1 MSSASSSAAASASAS
16 SSVDLLA
23 TDNPGAQAEGVV
35 LIKSEDMPPGTP
47 VVKGPDFNSK
57 VDLDGLMESFRTMG
71 FQATNVAL
79 AVDEINKMLN
89 WRLSDDPIK
98 ESDDDEARDPEFRAK
113 TGCTIFLGMTSNMI
127 SCGMR
132 EVIRYLAEHRLV
144 DCIVT
149 SAGAVEEDIMK
160 CLRPHYMGDF
170 YLKGSEL
177 RMKGINRIGN
187 LLVPNLNYCSFE
199 EWVMPVLNKMHDEQD
214 GKEKKIWSPSM
225 IIERFG
231 QEINDPSSV
240 WYWCAKNK
248 IPVFCPGITDG
259 SVGDMLYFHLWQR
272 NGFIVDIAQDIRRLN
287 DLAMKARKSGIII
300 LGGGL
305 IKHHIC
311 NANLMRNG
319 ADFAVFINTASDYDG
334 SDTGARP
341 DEAVSWGKIKLTATP
356 VKIYSDATLTFP
368 LIVSQTFAKYVAR
381 GKVPAPKKGGAA
393 EGEKEGAAAANA
405 GASKA

>member
-1 MSSASSSAAASASAS
+1 MSSSNSSSS
-16 SSVDLLA
+16 SSTKSVDLLA

-47 VVKGPDFNSK
+47 IVKGPDFNTSI
-57 VDLDGLMESFRTMG
+57 DLDNLLKSYATMG
-71 FQATNVAL
+71 FQATNVSL
-79 AVDEINKMLN
+79 AIDEINKMLN
-89 WRLSDDPIK
+89 WRLSDEPIK
-98 ESDDDEARDPEFRAK
+98 ESDDDESRDPEFRAR

-132 EVIRYLAEHRLV
+132 EIIRYLAEHRLI

-170 YLKGSEL
+170 NLKGSEL

-199 EWVMPVLNKMHDEQD
+199 EWVMPIFNQMHDEQ
-214 GKEKKIWSPSM
+214 EKQGTIWSPSK

-231 QEINDPSSV
+231 KEINDPSSV
-240 WYWCAKNK
+240 WYWCTKNN

-272 NGFIVDIAQDIRRLN
+272 NGFIVDIAQDIRKLN

-319 ADFAVFINTASDYDG
+319 ADYALFINTASDYDG

-341 DEAVSWGKIKLTATP
+341 DEAVSWGKIKLDATP
-356 VKIYSDATLTFP
+356 VKIYSDATIVFP
-368 LIVSQTFAKYVAR
+368 LIVSQTFAKYVQR
-381 GKVPAPKKGGAA
+381 GKTPLKK
-393 EGEKEGAAAANA
+393 
-405 GASKA
+405 